1 MESSST
7 NEDFWQDRAKAEV
20 ILTKLADLKRKVQV
34 WSDLKLEVD
43 DLLALVK
50 IMNENSD
57 EKEIVQLQADFLQL
71 EKRFKQA
78 EIGLLLRGSY
88 DHCGAFLSI
97 HAGTGGV
104 DAMDWAEMLLRMYL
118 RYCEIQ
124 GYKAEIIHLT
134 SGEEAGLKS
143 AMVMITGDNVYG
155 YLKTEHGVHRLVR
168 QSPFNAKAL
177 RQTSFAL
184 VEVMPIFDK
193 TVNIEIKKDDLRIDT
208 FRASGH
214 GGQKVNKTD
223 SAVRITHLPT
233 GLVVACQ
240 SERSQ
245 MQNKETAM
253 NILKSKLITLR
264 EEENKQKEQK
274 IKGEIKQGSWG
285 NQIRSYVLHPYQ
297 MVKDHRTDFETSD
310 TQGVLNGEIGE
321 FIEAVLRKNYQT

>member
-1 MESSST
+1 MV
-7 NEDFWQDRAKAEV
+7 EDFWLDRDKAESV
-20 ILTKLADLKRKVQV
+20 LSSLSAAKKKWQV
-34 WSDLKLEVD
+34 WLDLSREVSDLAELIYITNEEAQQDELEQLVAD
-43 DLLALVK
+43 YNLL
-50 IMNENSD
+50 EH
-57 EKEIVQLQADFLQL
+57 
-71 EKRFKQA
+71 RFKRA
-78 EIGLLLRGSY
+78 EIELLLTGSY
-88 DHCGAFLSI
+88 DHCDAFLSI
-97 HAGTGGV
+97 HSGTGGV
-104 DAMDWAEMLLRMYL
+104 DAQDWAEMLLRMYL
-118 RYCEIQ
+118 RYCEISN
-124 GYKAEIIHLT
+124 YKAEIVNIS
-134 SGEEAGLKS
+134 SGEEAGIKS
-143 AMVMITGDNVYG
+143 AMVKIVGEDAYG

-193 TVNIEIKKDDLRIDT
+193 TINLEIKKDDLRIDT

-223 SAVRITHLPT
+223 SAVRITHLPS

-253 NILKSKLITLR
+253 NILKSKLILLR
-264 EEENKQKEQK
+264 EQENREKEKK
-274 IKGEIKQGSWG
+274 IKGEVKQGSWG

-310 TQGVLNGEIGE
+310 THGVLNGEIEE
-321 FIEAVLRKNYQT
+321 FIEAALRKSF

>member
-1 MESSST
+1 MKLSSLKKRMQL
-7 NEDFWQDRAKAEV
+7 W
-20 ILTKLADLKRKVQV
+20 IDLKC
-34 WSDLKLEVD
+34 EVD
-43 DLLALVK
+43 DLFGLIN
-50 IMNENSD
+50 IMSEVSD
-57 EKEIVQLQADFLQL
+57 QEEIGQLQNEYNNLDR
-71 EKRFKQA
+71 KFKQA
-78 EIGLLLRGSY
+78 EISLLLTGDY
-88 DHCGAFLSI
+88 DHFGAFLSI

-104 DAMDWAEMLLRMYL
+104 DAQDWAEMLLRMYL
-118 RYCEIQ
+118 RYCELQ
-124 GYKAEIIHLT
+124 DFKVDIIHVS

-143 AMVMITGDNVYG
+143 AMIKITGENVYG

-193 TVNIEIKKDDLRIDT
+193 TIEVEIDKDDLRIDT

-223 SAVRITHLPT
+223 SAVRITHVPS

-245 MQNKETAM
+245 LQNKETAL
-253 NILKSKLITLR
+253 NILKSKLVTLK
-264 EEENKQKEQK
+264 EQENKQKEQK
-274 IKGEIKQGSWG
+274 IKGEVKQGSWG

-310 TQGVLNGEIGE
+310 THGVLNGEIEE
-321 FIEAVLRKNYQT
+321 FIEAALRKTYQT

>member
-1 MESSST
+1 MESKT
-7 NEDFWQDRAKAEV
+7 TVEDFWMDRENAENILSKLSENRKKWQVWVDLKKEVTDLVDLLQVMKENTDGEEIEELQQEYVSLEKKFRQAEV
-20 ILTKLADLKRKVQV
+20 
-34 WSDLKLEVD
+34 
-43 DLLALVK
+43 
-50 IMNENSD
+50 
-57 EKEIVQLQADFLQL
+57 
-71 EKRFKQA
+71 
-78 EIGLLLRGSY
+78 GLLLTGQY

-104 DAMDWAEMLLRMYL
+104 DAQDWAEMLLRMYL
-118 RYCEIQ
+118 RYCELQ
-124 GYKAEIIHLT
+124 DFKAEIIHIT
-134 SGEEAGLKS
+134 SGEEAGIKS
-143 AMVMITGDNVYG
+143 AMIKVAGVNVYG
-155 YLKTEHGVHRLVR
+155 YLRNEHGVHRLVR
-168 QSPFNAKAL
+168 QSPFNSKAL

-193 TVNIEIKKDDLRIDT
+193 TINIDIKKEDLRIDT

-245 MQNKETAM
+245 MQNRETAM
-253 NILKSKLITLR
+253 SILKSKLVTLQ
-264 EEENKQKEQK
+264 EEQNKQKEQN

-297 MVKDHRTDFETSD
+297 MVKDHRTEFETSD
-310 TQGVLNGEIGE
+310 TQGVLNGEIEE
-321 FIEAVLRKNYQT
+321 FIEAALRKKL

>member
-1 MESSST
+1 MA
-7 NEDFWQDRAKAEV
+7 EDFWLDRDEAESVLSGLSVAKKKWQIWLDMSREV
-20 ILTKLADLKRKVQV
+20 
-34 WSDLKLEVD
+34 SDLAELIKMTNEETQEDELKQLVSDYYLLEH
-43 DLLALVK
+43 
-50 IMNENSD
+50 
-57 EKEIVQLQADFLQL
+57 
-71 EKRFKQA
+71 RFKRA
-78 EIGLLLRGSY
+78 EIELLLTGSY
-88 DHCGAFLSI
+88 DHCDAFLSI
-97 HAGTGGV
+97 HSGTGGV
-104 DAMDWAEMLLRMYL
+104 DAQDWAEMLLRMYL
-118 RYCEIQ
+118 RYCEISD
-124 GYKAEIIHLT
+124 YKAEIVNIS
-134 SGEEAGLKS
+134 SGEEAGIKS
-143 AMVMITGDNVYG
+143 AMVKIVGEDAYG

-193 TVNIEIKKDDLRIDT
+193 TINLEIKKDDLRIDT

-223 SAVRITHLPT
+223 SAVRITHLPS

-253 NILKSKLITLR
+253 NILKSKLMLLR
-264 EEENKQKEQK
+264 EQENREKEKK
-274 IKGEIKQGSWG
+274 IKGEVKQGSWG

-310 TQGVLNGEIGE
+310 THGVLNGEIEE
-321 FIEAVLRKNYQT
+321 FIEAALRKTYQT